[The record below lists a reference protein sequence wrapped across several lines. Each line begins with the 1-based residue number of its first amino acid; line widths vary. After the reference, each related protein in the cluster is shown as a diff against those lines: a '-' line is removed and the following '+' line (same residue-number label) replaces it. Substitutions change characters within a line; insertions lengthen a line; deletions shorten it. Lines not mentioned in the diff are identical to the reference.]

1 MIHAL
6 AILGEDIVIIH
17 NDSTACRFETKSVY
31 TPLRGYYD
39 QQFQYTLIRRSQL
52 RTADSIARTESKYLA
67 FDGMIGVSINA
78 QGEVYSHTLATE
90 STPNGVDCEQVAEF
104 QGMAGTMGDVWFAND
119 NYIANTLSL
128 LWEQTGKLE
137 ATALFAVLEPTRG
150 SSVSLTM
157 STIKV
162 NAFLKS
168 IDMFNRG
175 MITDVS
181 KMWNIQQFERDVT
194 MKEFDINNT
203 QEFNAS
209 NLAMITTYHNVAD
222 DVTS

>member
-6 AILGEDIVIIH
+6 ALLGDKLVIIH

-39 QQFQYTLIRRSQL
+39 GQFQYTLIRRSQL
-52 RTADSIARTESKYLA
+52 RTSDSISRPQSKYLS
-67 FDGMIGVSINA
+67 FVELIGVSINQ
-78 QGEVYSHTLATE
+78 QGEVYTHALATE
-90 STPNGVDCEQVAEF
+90 STPDGDNIEQVAEF

-137 ATALFAVLEPTRG
+137 AESLFAVLEPTRG

-157 STIKV
+157 ASIPV
-162 NAFLKS
+162 DAFLKS
-168 IDMFNRG
+168 IDMFNKG
-175 MITDVS
+175 MVADVS
-181 KMWNIQQFERDVT
+181 KMWTIQQFERDVT
-194 MKEFDINNT
+194 IKEFGIDNT

-209 NLAMITTYHNVAD
+209 NLAMITAYHNVVD
-222 DVTS
+222 DTTS